1 MLTKSRAEKRIAREP
16 RVANDSNEVFMPDDN
31 SVAESASTWGV
42 VQVDSVTG
50 GDPTEDLKMP
60 SSRLPWAVCASFRF
74 PDRTLTVFSDTDVF
88 SVREQ
93 WIDDHLHDPLP

>member
-1 MLTKSRAEKRIAREP
+1 MYREMLTKSRAEKRIAREP
-16 RVANDSNEVFMPDDN
+16 RVASDSNEVFMPDDN

-60 SSRLPWAVCASFRF
+60 SSRLPWAVCTSF
-74 PDRTLTVFSDTDVF
+74 
-88 SVREQ
+88 
-93 WIDDHLHDPLP
+93 

>member
-50 GDPTEDLKMP
+50 SDPTEDLKMP
-60 SSRLPWAVCASFRF
+60 SSKLPWAVCASF
-74 PDRTLTVFSDTDVF
+74 
-88 SVREQ
+88 
-93 WIDDHLHDPLP
+93 